1 MRTYEFVLIL
11 RPVEEKERKK
21 ALDTVKTWLKDVK
34 ILSENEWGS
43 KVLKYKIKKEQTGFY
58 YNFELETEKIPAD
71 FEKRLYNT
79 DNVLRHLVI
88 RKK

>member
-1 MRTYEFVLIL
+1 MRVYEFVLIL

-21 ALDTVKTWLKDVK
+21 VLETIKTWLKDVK
-34 ILSENEWGS
+34 MLSEKEWGS
-43 KVLKYKIKKEQTGFY
+43 KVLKYKIKKEETGFY
-58 YNFELETEKIPAD
+58 YDFEFETEKIPAE

-79 DNVLRHLVI
+79 DTVLRHMVI